1 MVMNGQYIENF
12 EMDTSS
18 LIALGIIVLSLFSLV
33 LLSQLFR
40 NLIRKQ
46 IDDQMKDMIPIKAI
60 RERIGIRIKLR
71 KYHNNYIY
79 FELVASSFSLFTRF
93 FYITINMSY

>member
-1 MVMNGQYIENF
+1 
-12 EMDTSS
+12 MDNYS
-18 LIALGIIVLSLFSLV
+18 LIALGTLLLSLLILV

-60 RERIGIRIKLR
+60 RERIGIRIKFR
-71 KYHNNYIY
+71 K
-79 FELVASSFSLFTRF
+79 
-93 FYITINMSY
+93 

>member
-1 MVMNGQYIENF
+1 
-12 EMDTSS
+12 MDTYS
-18 LIALGIIVLSLFSLV
+18 LIALGTLVLSLLILV

-46 IDDQMKDMIPIKAI
+46 IDDQMKDIIPIKAI

-71 KYHNNYIY
+71 K
-79 FELVASSFSLFTRF
+79 
-93 FYITINMSY
+93 

>member
-1 MVMNGQYIENF
+1 
-12 EMDTSS
+12 MDSYS
-18 LIALGIIVLSLFSLV
+18 LIALVTLVLSLLTLV

-40 NLIRKQ
+40 NLVRKQ

-71 KYHNNYIY
+71 K
-79 FELVASSFSLFTRF
+79 
-93 FYITINMSY
+93 

>member
-1 MVMNGQYIENF
+1 MVMNGQYTENF
-12 EMDTSS
+12 KMDTYS
-18 LIALGIIVLSLFSLV
+18 LISLGIVSLSLLFLV
-33 LLSQLFR
+33 WLSQLFR

-71 KYHNNYIY
+71 K
-79 FELVASSFSLFTRF
+79 
-93 FYITINMSY
+93 

>member
-1 MVMNGQYIENF
+1 
-12 EMDTSS
+12 MDSYS
-18 LIALGIIVLSLFSLV
+18 LIALVTLVLALLTLV

-46 IDDQMKDMIPIKAI
+46 IDDQMKDMIPIKSI

-71 KYHNNYIY
+71 K
-79 FELVASSFSLFTRF
+79 
-93 FYITINMSY
+93 

>member
-12 EMDTSS
+12 KMDTYL
-18 LIALGIIVLSLFSLV
+18 LIVFGSLV
-33 LLSQLFR
+33 LSIFILALLSKLFS

-60 RERIGIRIKLR
+60 RDRIGIRIKLR
-71 KYHNNYIY
+71 K
-79 FELVASSFSLFTRF
+79 
-93 FYITINMSY
+93 

>member
-12 EMDTSS
+12 EMDAYS
-18 LIALGIIVLSLFSLV
+18 LIALGTILLSLFSLV
-33 LLSQLFR
+33 LLSKLFR

-60 RERIGIRIKLR
+60 RKRIGLRIKFR
-71 KYHNNYIY
+71 K
-79 FELVASSFSLFTRF
+79 
-93 FYITINMSY
+93 

>member
-1 MVMNGQYIENF
+1 
-12 EMDTSS
+12 MDSYS
-18 LIALGIIVLSLFSLV
+18 YIALVTLVLSLLTLV

-46 IDDQMKDMIPIKAI
+46 IDDQMKDMIPIKSI

-71 KYHNNYIY
+71 K
-79 FELVASSFSLFTRF
+79 
-93 FYITINMSY
+93 

>member
-1 MVMNGQYIENF
+1 
-12 EMDTSS
+12 MDTYS
-18 LIALGIIVLSLFSLV
+18 LIALVTVLLSLLV
-33 LLSQLFR
+33 LVWLSQLFR

-71 KYHNNYIY
+71 K
-79 FELVASSFSLFTRF
+79 
-93 FYITINMSY
+93 

>member
-12 EMDTSS
+12 KMDTYS
-18 LIALGIIVLSLFSLV
+18 LIAFGTIVLSLFGLMF
-33 LLSQLFR
+33 LSQLFR

-71 KYHNNYIY
+71 K
-79 FELVASSFSLFTRF
+79 
-93 FYITINMSY
+93 

>member
-1 MVMNGQYIENF
+1 
-12 EMDTSS
+12 MDTYS
-18 LIALGIIVLSLFSLV
+18 LIALGTLVIALLILV

-46 IDDQMKDMIPIKAI
+46 IDDQMKDMIPIKSI

-71 KYHNNYIY
+71 K
-79 FELVASSFSLFTRF
+79 
-93 FYITINMSY
+93 

>member
-1 MVMNGQYIENF
+1 
-12 EMDTSS
+12 MDTYS
-18 LIALGIIVLSLFSLV
+18 LIALGTVLLSLLV
-33 LLSQLFR
+33 LVWLSQLFR

-71 KYHNNYIY
+71 K
-79 FELVASSFSLFTRF
+79 
-93 FYITINMSY
+93 

>member
-1 MVMNGQYIENF
+1 MVMNGQYIEKF
-12 EMDTSS
+12 KMDTLS
-18 LIALGIIVLSLFSLV
+18 LIALGTLLLSLLVLV

-60 RERIGIRIKLR
+60 RRRIGIRIKLR
-71 KYHNNYIY
+71 K
-79 FELVASSFSLFTRF
+79 
-93 FYITINMSY
+93 